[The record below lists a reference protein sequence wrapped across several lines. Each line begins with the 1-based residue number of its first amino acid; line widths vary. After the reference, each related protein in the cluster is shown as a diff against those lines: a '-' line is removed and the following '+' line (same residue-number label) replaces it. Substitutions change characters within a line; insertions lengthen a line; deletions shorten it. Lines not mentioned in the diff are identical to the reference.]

1 MVALSVPYNVSY
13 IITGNKSLSTL
24 QLLKTQSVFYQDLFN
39 LHEEMHNLVSD
50 LIKIKDVIRVDLLRL
65 TVIDVMRA
73 IIEASDYIKMFL
85 AKRKMG
91 Q

>member
-1 MVALSVPYNVSY
+1 MSVPYNVSY

>member
-1 MVALSVPYNVSY
+1 MSVPYNVSY

-50 LIKIKDVIRVDLLRL
+50 LIEIKDVIRVDLLRL
-65 TVIDVMRA
+65 TVIDVMKA